1 MKYTKLIIFLIISK
15 LLLSCS
21 EDKKNNIELK
31 GNTMGTYYLVS
42 LVDVPKNLSKK
53 KIEIEIKNTLL
64 KANKILS
71 NWDKSSEISELN
83 NNKTIKPIQISNELL
98 DVVSEANSIN
108 IKSNGFFDITLD
120 PLIELWG
127 FGYLK
132 GKIIER
138 VPNKDK
144 IRNTLTLVNQNLL
157 LEINSNNQLIKK
169 NKNVR
174 LNLSA
179 IGKGYGIDLI
189 GKKLDYLNIN
199 NYIIDIGGD
208 IFAKGHNKNN
218 KDWVVGIE
226 NPKLNE
232 KLIKEIVNVSNK
244 GVATSGEYK
253 NYFSKD
259 GTKYSHIINPK
270 NGMPITHSTKS
281 VTVVDK
287 NAMSADGWA
296 TALIAMG
303 SEVGLK
309 VAEKEKIAVM
319 FIDQVDDKLLKIKSS
334 EFKFFK

>member
-1 MKYTKLIIFLIISK
+1 MKYTKLIIFLIIST
-15 LLLSCS
+15 LILSCS
-21 EDKKNNIELK
+21 EDKKYNIKLK

-53 KIEIEIKNTLL
+53 EIEIEIKNTLL
-64 KANKILS
+64 EANKILS
-71 NWDKSSEISELN
+71 NWDKSSEISKLN
-83 NNKTIKPIQISNELL
+83 NNKTIKPIQISNELF

-108 IKSNGFFDITLD
+108 TKSNGYFDITLD

-127 FGYLK
+127 FGYSK

-138 VPNKDK
+138 VPSKDK
-144 IRNTLTLVNQNLL
+144 ITDTLTLVNQNLL

-232 KLIKEIVNVSNK
+232 KLIKEIVNISNK

-319 FIDQVDDKLLKIKSS
+319 FIDQVEDKLLKIKSS
-334 EFKFFK
+334 EFNYFK

>member
-1 MKYTKLIIFLIISK
+1 MKYTKLIIFLIIST
-15 LLLSCS
+15 LILSCS
-21 EDKKNNIELK
+21 EDKKYNIELK
-31 GNTMGTYYLVS
+31 GNTMGTYYLIS

-53 KIEIEIKNTLL
+53 EIEIEIKNTLL
-64 KANKILS
+64 EANKILS
-71 NWDKSSEISELN
+71 NWDKSSEISKLN
-83 NNKTIKPIQISNELL
+83 NNKTIKPIQISNELF

-108 IKSNGFFDITLD
+108 TKSNGYFDITLD

-127 FGYLK
+127 FGYSKSKIIDRVPSK
-132 GKIIER
+132 GKIR
-138 VPNKDK
+138 D
-144 IRNTLTLVNQNLL
+144 TLTLVNQNLL

-232 KLIKEIVNVSNK
+232 KLIKEIVNISNK

-303 SEVGLK
+303 SKVGLK

-319 FIDQVDDKLLKIKSS
+319 FIDQVEDKLLKIKSS
-334 EFKFFK
+334 EFKFF

>member
-1 MKYTKLIIFLIISK
+1 MKYTKLIIFLIIST
-15 LLLSCS
+15 LLFSCS

-127 FGYLK
+127 FGYSK

-144 IRNTLTLVNQNLL
+144 IRDTLTLVNQNLL

-179 IGKGYGIDLI
+179 LGKGYGIDLI

>member
-1 MKYTKLIIFLIISK
+1 MKYTKLIIFLIIST

-127 FGYLK
+127 FGYSK

>member
-1 MKYTKLIIFLIISK
+1 MKYTKLIIFLIIST
-15 LLLSCS
+15 LLFSCS

-127 FGYLK
+127 FGYSK

-144 IRNTLTLVNQNLL
+144 IRDTLTLVNQNLL

-179 IGKGYGIDLI
+179 LGKGYGIDLI

-226 NPKLNE
+226 NPKLND